1 MAQASL
7 TIESCPRD
15 FSLLSGDDFTALP
28 LMSIGGAGLISV
40 TSNIVPDKVAR
51 MCKAANSGDF
61 ASARKIHHEIFDLHH
76 AMFLVTNPI
85 PVKTALA
92 LMGRMEMEM
101 RLPLWPMRDA
111 DKETLRDVLKAHG
124 LI

>member
-1 MAQASL
+1 
-7 TIESCPRD
+7 
-15 FSLLSGDDFTALP
+15 
-28 LMSIGGAGLISV
+28 
-40 TSNIVPDKVAR
+40 
-51 MCKAANSGDF
+51 
-61 ASARKIHHEIFDLHH
+61 
-76 AMFLVTNPI
+76 MFMVTNPI

-111 DKETLRDVLKAHG
+111 DKETLRDVLKVHG